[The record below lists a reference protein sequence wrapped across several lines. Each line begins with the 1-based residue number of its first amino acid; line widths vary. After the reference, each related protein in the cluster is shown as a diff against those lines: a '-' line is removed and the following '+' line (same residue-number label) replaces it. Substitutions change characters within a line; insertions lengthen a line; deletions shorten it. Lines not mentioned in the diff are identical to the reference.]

1 VTKFHSIHSLA
12 FGDFAFAAP
21 HVASQKN
28 KTMKTIIVPIDF
40 SNISNNAMDY
50 AAGLANNTASS
61 LLLFHAYQVPVSM
74 TDVPIVLVSVE
85 DLQKNAEAKM
95 EEVKKAVE
103 RTTAGTTKIYTET
116 RLGNTVDELEN
127 LCDRVKPFSVVMGTK
142 GATGLERV
150 FFGSTTLTTIKH
162 LSWPVI
168 VVPPQ
173 KQYSSI
179 KKIGFACDLRQVVDT
194 TPTHFIRDFVKEFN
208 ADLHVLN
215 VDYKSSH
222 FKSNT
227 PEESLLLHT
236 MLEDLDPKYD
246 FIEDENIEAGIEKF
260 AKKNNLDLIITIPK
274 KHKLLE
280 GLFRRSHTKEL
291 VFHSHL
297 PIMCVHE

>member
-1 VTKFHSIHSLA
+1 
-12 FGDFAFAAP
+12 
-21 HVASQKN
+21 
-28 KTMKTIIVPIDF
+28 MKTIIVPIDF

-50 AAGLANNTASS
+50 AAGLANSTASS

-95 EEVKKAVE
+95 AEVKKTVE
-103 RTTAGTTKIYTET
+103 RTTAGATKIYTET

-127 LCDRVKPFSVVMGTK
+127 LCNRIKPFSVVMGSK

-173 KQYSSI
+173 KQFSSI

-194 TPTHFIRDFVKEFN
+194 TPTRFIRDFVKEFN
-208 ADLHVLN
+208 AELHVLN

-222 FKSNT
+222 FKSTT

-236 MLEDLDPKYD
+236 LLEDLNPKYD

-260 AKKNNLDLIITIPK
+260 AEKNNLDLVITIPK

-280 GLFRRSHTKEL
+280 GLFRKSHTKDL